1 MHCLKC
7 GREIKATEVFCP
19 ECLAEGSRYP
29 VSRETPVSIPPR
41 PVYDPD
47 RQGRRQPKP
56 EELLAQAKRRQ
67 RRWMRAALALGLACV
82 ALAVALLIFIRNT
95 PGKRA
100 IGQNYITNVAPATES
115 NP

>member
-67 RRWMRAALALGLACV
+67 RRWMRTALALGLACV
-82 ALAVALLIFIRNT
+82 PWLWPCSFSSGT
-95 PGKRA
+95 PPES
-100 IGQNYITNVAPATES
+100 GQSVRTTSPT
-115 NP
+115 